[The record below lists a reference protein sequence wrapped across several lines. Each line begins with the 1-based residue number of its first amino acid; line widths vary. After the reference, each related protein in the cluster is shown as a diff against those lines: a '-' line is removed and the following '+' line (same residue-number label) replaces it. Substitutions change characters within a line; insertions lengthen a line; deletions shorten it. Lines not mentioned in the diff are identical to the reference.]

1 MVKLT
6 TKSLL
11 RCLCMLLA
19 LFLIQGFQVSAV
31 HAGGI
36 TEIVVFGDSL
46 SDTGNLYLASG
57 QKTPPS
63 PPYFWGRFS
72 NGPLWVE
79 RLASR
84 LDHVVPPTPSL
95 GFGLSPTNYA
105 WGGAETGPGKTPSG
119 IPNIGMQIGQFL
131 AANTPTDSQLF
142 VIWGGA
148 NDFLH
153 ATTPPDPADVVAN
166 IVDHIS
172 TIAAAAPGVELKFL
186 VPNLPP
192 LGLTP
197 AALFMGV
204 YTSSLLND
212 RSREFNALLS
222 ADLEELAGKL
232 RITIMQLDIFS
243 LAQEIRLNPAD
254 FGFTHTEGTARIGD
268 PSGPPPDFTV
278 GDGDVVP
285 DPDEY
290 VFFDDVHPT
299 RAWHQI
305 AGDRAFELV
314 SERRPKPLHIDI
326 RPFRRLNHIVP
337 WKWSLIPVAILS
349 DGGFNAVDEVV
360 RGSLTFGL
368 TGEEKSL
375 AFCYSHGQDVN
386 SDGIDDLICVFRTEK
401 AGFHCNDSEGI
412 LKGRTVDGTSV
423 KGSDSVRMGHCR

>member
-1 MVKLT
+1 MV
-6 TKSLL
+6 
-11 RCLCMLLA
+11 
-19 LFLIQGFQVSAV
+19 
-31 HAGGI
+31 
-36 TEIVVFGDSL
+36 
-46 SDTGNLYLASG
+46 
-57 QKTPPS
+57 
-63 PPYFWGRFS
+63 PPY
-72 NGPLWVE
+72 
-79 RLASR
+79 
-84 LDHVVPPTPSL
+84 
-95 GFGLSPTNYA
+95 Y
-105 WGGAETGPGKTPSG
+105 
-119 IPNIGMQIGQFL
+119 IGEQIGQFL

-172 TIAAAAPGVELKFL
+172 TIAGEAQGAKLKFL

-197 AALFMGV
+197 RALSAGV
-204 YTSSLLND
+204 NTSSLLNNL
-212 RSREFNALLS
+212 SGEFNARLS
-222 ADLEELAGKL
+222 AALEELAGKL

-254 FGFTHTEGTARIGD
+254 FGFTNTEGTARIWDD
-268 PSGPPPDFTV
+268 PEAPPPDFTS
-278 GDGDVVP
+278 GDGDTVP
-285 DPDEY
+285 TPDEY

-386 SDGIDDLICVFRTEK
+386 SDGFDDLICVFRTEK
-401 AGFHCNDSEGI
+401 AGFHCNDSEGF

-423 KGSDSVRMGHCR
+423 EGSDSVRMGLCR

>member
-1 MVKLT
+1 MLKLT

-63 PPYFWGRFS
+63 PPYFLGRFS

-84 LDHVVPPTPSL
+84 LDEVVPPRPSL
-95 GFGLSPTNYA
+95 SLGLGATNYA
-105 WGGAETGPGKTPSG
+105 WGGAETGPGATPSG
-119 IPNIGMQIGQFL
+119 IPNIGTQIGQFL

-153 ATTPPDPADVVAN
+153 ATTPPDPADLVAN

-172 TIAAAAPGVELKFL
+172 TIAGEAQGAKLKFL

-197 AALFMGV
+197 GALSQGV
-204 YTSSLLND
+204 NISSLLND
-212 RSREFNALLS
+212 LSREFNARLS
-222 ADLEELAGKL
+222 AALEELAGKL
-232 RITIMQLDIFS
+232 EITIMQLDIFS

-254 FGFTHTEGTARIGD
+254 FLFINTEGTAIIGSS
-268 PSGPPPDFTV
+268 SGEPPDCLAEDR
-278 GDGDVVP
+278 GEVP
-285 DPDEY
+285 NPADE
-290 VFFDDVHPT
+290 
-299 RAWHQI
+299 
-305 AGDRAFELV
+305 
-314 SERRPKPLHIDI
+314 
-326 RPFRRLNHIVP
+326 
-337 WKWSLIPVAILS
+337 
-349 DGGFNAVDEVV
+349 
-360 RGSLTFGL
+360 
-368 TGEEKSL
+368 
-375 AFCYSHGQDVN
+375 
-386 SDGIDDLICVFRTEK
+386 
-401 AGFHCNDSEGI
+401 
-412 LKGRTVDGTSV
+412 
-423 KGSDSVRMGHCR
+423 